1 MVASVGERQLV
12 EGRIVDDDPG
22 SVEQRGAE
30 QGGAGQRSAEQQGAE
45 QLVVCVG
52 LSAAQCVDIARALNG
67 ATVVVAAD
75 AELRGRAAQP
85 ARQTRGPRGSA
96 GRGGSGD
103 GRGSGG
109 GSDRLLA
116 TVAPVAGGVAD
127 GIAGTDTTLPSPR
140 RFIRHGPLSLDVDGR
155 EAHWHDRVLRLPG
168 RELDLLVVLAADPGR
183 ASSFGE
189 LTERLWRR
197 PYLGDPAAV
206 ISVVKRL
213 RAHLRSDDV
222 PLLVESVR
230 GWGYRLTGWSGGP
243 ELDR

>member
-1 MVASVGERQLV
+1 MVASVGERQQV
-12 EGRIVDDDPG
+12 EARVVDDDP
-22 SVEQRGAE
+22 V
-30 QGGAGQRSAEQQGAE
+30 GAE

-52 LSAAQCVDIARALNG
+52 LTAAQCVDIARALNG

-75 AELRGRAAQP
+75 AACAAGLLSQLGGALP
-85 ARQTRGPRGSA
+85 AEPAPAASDLDLGP
-96 GRGGSGD
+96 
-103 GRGSGG
+103 
-109 GSDRLLA
+109 DRDPAPA
-116 TVAPVAGGVAD
+116 TVAPVPDAA
-127 GIAGTDTTLPSPR
+127 LPAPR
-140 RFIRHGPLSLDVDGR
+140 RFIRHGALSLDVDGR
-155 EAHWHDRVLRLPG
+155 EARWNGRVLRLPG
-168 RELDLLVVLAADPGR
+168 RELDLLVVLATDPGR
-183 ASSFGE
+183 ASSFAD

-230 GWGYRLTGWSGGP
+230 GWGYRLTGWSGVT